1 MIYNDTTRVC
11 YISHLIAWQR
21 NIVSVC
27 ALPKK
32 KVWVNEMSWQTVLA
46 AINGHN
52 SVVRSDE
59 ELSKRHGIHLKWI
72 RSNELVTVFSAV
84 FKQINEANWNWNG
97 MESNDPLLLI
107 STLQYSHLISFHFN
121 FTLQPTFYFHFH
133 IFYVSALVVA
143 VVMMIVVLRNEN
155 LYIFLCPWMRY
166 TRKMSHDNNNKC
178 MNINAM
184 QCMTNENPRS
194 TTDWKLPPSCVHC
207 ACLYVLSPW
216 KTIHFICLGNEFQ
229 TFMSSM
235 SFFCRHTAAQYKCH
249 IWFES
254 QQTDYFGTA
263 RGRNQKQI
271 FRFENRQ

>member
-1 MIYNDTTRVC
+1 MCVFVSRTWWKNNKNLWNYRSKLMIYNDTTRIC

-97 MESNDPLLLI
+97 MEWNQMILCFSFPLCNILI
-107 STLQYSHLISFHFN
+107 
-121 FTLQPTFYFHFH
+121 
-133 IFYVSALVVA
+133 
-143 VVMMIVVLRNEN
+143 
-155 LYIFLCPWMRY
+155 
-166 TRKMSHDNNNKC
+166 
-178 MNINAM
+178 
-184 QCMTNENPRS
+184 
-194 TTDWKLPPSCVHC
+194 
-207 ACLYVLSPW
+207 
-216 KTIHFICLGNEFQ
+216 
-229 TFMSSM
+229 
-235 SFFCRHTAAQYKCH
+235 
-249 IWFES
+249 
-254 QQTDYFGTA
+254 
-263 RGRNQKQI
+263 
-271 FRFENRQ
+271 

>member
-107 STLQYSHLISFHFN
+107 STLQYSHLISFQFHTSAN
-121 FTLQPTFYFHFH
+121 FLFPFSH
-133 IFYVSALVVA
+133 I
-143 VVMMIVVLRNEN
+143 
-155 LYIFLCPWMRY
+155 LCFGSCCCCCYDDCRFE
-166 TRKMSHDNNNKC
+166 K
-178 MNINAM
+178 
-184 QCMTNENPRS
+184 
-194 TTDWKLPPSCVHC
+194 WKF
-207 ACLYVLSPW
+207 
-216 KTIHFICLGNEFQ
+216 IHFSLSMNAIYPKNEP
-229 TFMSSM
+229 
-235 SFFCRHTAAQYKCH
+235 R
-249 IWFES
+249 
-254 QQTDYFGTA
+254 QQ
-263 RGRNQKQI
+263 QQ
-271 FRFENRQ
+271 QQM